1 MLYFS
6 VLWMLKYNHTIIT
19 KSQWSGFTGVVN
31 FSVSS
36 NCCNRNSSV
45 VALDQVSYLRTRTP
59 QQLLLGHQHHHHHH
73 HHHHPNHHHR
83 RLHHQVG
90 QVGWPAYQLH
100 LAGTEAVHTIYFLF
114 HLYNST
120 STNTCTTAPASR
132 SSRSGVA
139 LAQAFSSCTCT
150 TAIDQVNN

>member
-1 MLYFS
+1 M
-6 VLWMLKYNHTIIT
+6 
-19 KSQWSGFTGVVN
+19 
-31 FSVSS
+31 
-36 NCCNRNSSV
+36 
-45 VALDQVSYLRTRTP
+45 
-59 QQLLLGHQHHHHHH
+59 
-73 HHHHPNHHHR
+73 
-83 RLHHQVG
+83 G

-120 STNTCTTAPASR
+120 STNTCTRAPASR

-150 TAIDQVNN
+150 TAIDQVNNWHSVCNLFWVCKNILFSKCFSFRTIMTLMKCILMTMLSISSLITLLTIIAKWSKCRSGNMWWCWCGKMTNVYMRLWWCWWQVYV